1 MVGLDCPEKTG
12 IICPKKC
19 HFHDI
24 HKPAKDGHRDCVA
37 YQVDER
43 ADVDLS
49 VNGTSPLYQAVSTG
63 NFDIVR
69 LLAEN
74 QIKNASLELK
84 SEENCIGCGRDG
96 DSPLHEAV
104 IKGFNEITEFLI
116 VRGADVTS
124 KNALHN
130 NSQPVHE
137 ACINGRPNALKL
149 LTDGG
154 ADINAKDKSNSTGLI
169 FAAAHGHAET
179 AKLAVD
185 SGADVNIRNSAG
197 NTALNQATIGWFSQN
212 FRFPDES
219 WTIF

>member
-1 MVGLDCPEKTG
+1 MS
-12 IICPKKC
+12 
-19 HFHDI
+19 H
-24 HKPAKDGHRDCVA
+24 
-37 YQVDER
+37 
-43 ADVDLS
+43 S
-49 VNGTSPLYQAVSTG
+49 
-63 NFDIVR
+63 
-69 LLAEN
+69 
-74 QIKNASLELK
+74 
-84 SEENCIGCGRDG
+84 
-96 DSPLHEAV
+96 
-104 IKGFNEITEFLI
+104 
-116 VRGADVTS
+116 GADVTS

-212 FRFPDES
+212 FRFLGRIPDES